1 MCGIVGY
8 IGGRP
13 ALPILLN
20 GLRRLE
26 YRGYDS
32 VGVAVMDSDRC
43 APWIVKTRGRVKDL
57 EEKLA
62 VLGLDHGGEHEDG
75 RCREHCN
82 GTGTAGIGHT
92 RWATHGDPSD
102 TNSHPHTDCT
112 GRIIVVHNGIIENF
126 LTLRELLTATGHTF
140 RSETDTE
147 VVPHLLETYYY
158 RQRQP
163 DPALDLVEAV
173 RKVALQL
180 QGAYA
185 LVVMGQDEPN
195 YLVAVRKAS
204 PLVIGLGQGE
214 NFVASDIPAL
224 MPYTRRVLV
233 AEDGELAVISRD
245 GVRLERLAD
254 RQPVEREPF
263 EVTWDPGRAEKGGY
277 AHFMLKEIHEQPR
290 ALRDTLRGR
299 ISPDGRRVLLN
310 ELLPAATTSPNSTLV
325 SGLRCARSP
334 APVLT
339 PEALRQLRR
348 IAIVAC
354 GTAAHAGLV
363 GKYMIERL
371 AGIPV
376 DWDIASEY
384 RYRHPFVDHRTL
396 FVAVS
401 QSGETIDTLAAL
413 REAKARGAQTL
424 TITNVVGST
433 LARESDW
440 TLYTW
445 AGPEIAV
452 ASTKAYT
459 AQVEVLTLL
468 ALWLRQELGGRVDMQ
483 PPMETP
489 GEGDEP
495 AMVIAALQA
504 LPEQV
509 EAVLKKEAL
518 VADVA
523 RRLAAHDDVFFI
535 GRHLDYAIAMEGQLK
550 LKEISYIHAEAYPAG
565 ELKHGTLALISEGVP
580 VVAVVTQEALREKT
594 ISNIQEVRA
603 RGAHVIGLVLEG
615 DTETAR
621 HCHQVFYLPRTV
633 RWLTPVLA
641 AVPLQ
646 LLAYYAAVA
655 RGHDVDKPRNLAK
668 SVTVE

>member
-13 ALPILLN
+13 ALPILLD

-62 VLGLDHGGEHEDG
+62 ALRLDHGRGYRDG
-75 RCREHCN
+75 HCRERRD

-92 RWATHGDPSD
+92 RWATHGNPSD
-102 TNSHPHTDCT
+102 VNSHPHTDCT

-126 LTLRELLTATGHTF
+126 LPLRELLIATGHTF

-147 VVPHLLETYYY
+147 VIPHLLETYYY
-158 RQRQP
+158 RQGQS

-185 LVVMGQDEPN
+185 LVVMGEEEPDH
-195 YLVAVRKAS
+195 LVAVRKAS
-204 PLVIGLGQGE
+204 PLVIGLGRGE

-224 MPYTRRVLV
+224 LPYTRRVLV

-299 ISPDGRRVLLN
+299 ISTDGGRVLFN
-310 ELLPAATTSPNSTLV
+310 ELLP
-325 SGLRCARSP
+325 
-334 APVLT
+334 PVLT
-339 PEALRQLRR
+339 PEVLRELRR

-440 TLYTW
+440 ALYTW

-459 AQVEVLTLL
+459 AQVEVLALF
-468 ALWLRQELGGRVDMQ
+468 ALWLRQELGGRVDMP
-483 PPMETP
+483 PPMKTP
-489 GEGDEP
+489 GEDDEP
-495 AMVIAALQA
+495 ARVIAAVQA

-535 GRHLDYAIAMEGQLK
+535 GRNLDYAIAMEGQLK

-621 HCHQVFYLPRTV
+621 HCHEVFYLPRTV